1 MKLCVFMVKETSNLP
16 FSQFAL
22 HCTNYGIIAG
32 IGLGGK
38 LGPGSGNTAVYVSRS
53 SIER

>member
-1 MKLCVFMVKETSNLP
+1 MCLWFKKPSNLP
-16 FSQFAL
+16 FSQFVL
-22 HCTNYGIIAG
+22 HCTNYGTIAG

-38 LGPGSGNTAVYVSRS
+38 LGPGSGNAAVHVSRS